1 VWRKWDFLS
10 NVAERR
16 QFAVEGPATL
26 ARHKGESMPQA
37 SITAADIEHFRRRA
51 QVCRAEAELTR
62 EPGRWQ
68 ERLETAR
75 AYERMAERA
84 KRRLGLTE

>member
-1 VWRKWDFLS
+1 MLQNDDSF
-10 NVAERR
+10 RR
-16 QFAVEGPATL
+16 SDLLDWGMS
-26 ARHKGESMPQA
+26 GEVPMPQVPV
-37 SITAADIEHFRRRA
+37 TVYDIEHFRCRA

-62 EPGRWQ
+62 EPGRRQ

-75 AYERMAERA
+75 AYERMAERG

>member
-1 VWRKWDFLS
+1 
-10 NVAERR
+10 
-16 QFAVEGPATL
+16 
-26 ARHKGESMPQA
+26 MPQVPV
-37 SITAADIEHFRRRA
+37 TVYDIEHFRCRA

-62 EPGRWQ
+62 EPGRRQ

-84 KRRLGLTE
+84 KRRLGLNE